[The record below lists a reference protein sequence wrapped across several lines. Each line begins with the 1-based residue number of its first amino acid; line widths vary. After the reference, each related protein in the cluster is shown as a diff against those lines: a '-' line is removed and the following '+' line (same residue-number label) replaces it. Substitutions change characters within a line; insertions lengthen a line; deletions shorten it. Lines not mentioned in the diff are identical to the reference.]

1 MWHLISNIKLLLKH
15 PFTWLVICVLTVYF
29 SSILIQPSVS
39 NWFLDWNSREVFN
52 ETYLNYKR
60 EYESGIERQISDDDL
75 IQLTKKLSITYA
87 LANSQDSFD
96 FVQRYLDFLNN
107 QLEDAQSGRQ
117 TAESIYDLQAK
128 QLYYEHLSR
137 LGNSALYKDA
147 QQYPLIEMMA
157 SLFLNRT
164 PLVIYAAIGIFSF
177 IAAKSSHRN
186 KLLGN
191 RQLTFVR
198 FHISKCLSILIT
210 GMISFAISI
219 APLLLYALVRN
230 GLGRPDYP
238 VVFRRGGEIIYSS
251 ALQVITSEL
260 ILIFLFSI
268 LVITFYELLLTIS
281 KEPTISLLIVFT
293 LLCIPF
299 YPKYFVTRDFQ
310 QSIIKWIPLT
320 YLDSKS
326 IVGALEI
333 FPTTDV
339 FKSGR
344 ISYFEVC
351 LETLLWTFI
360 LILMTVTIALINK
373 AVVRSKLITQ
383 GCCQTKGA
391 NISSH
396 QVKA

>member
-1 MWHLISNIKLLLKH
+1 MLKH

-60 EYESGIERQISDDDL
+60 EYENGIEQQISDDDL

-87 LANSQDSFD
+87 LANSQDSLD

-117 TAESIYDLQAK
+117 TVESIYDLQAK

-137 LGNSALYKDA
+137 LGNSSLYKDV
-147 QQYPLIEMMA
+147 QQYPLIETMA

-164 PLVIYAAIGIFSF
+164 PLAIYAAIGIFSF
-177 IAAKSSHRN
+177 IAAKNSHRN

-198 FHISKCLSILIT
+198 FHISKCLSILFT
-210 GMISFAISI
+210 GIISFAISI
-219 APLLLYALVRN
+219 TPLLLYALIRN
-230 GLGRPDYP
+230 GLGLPDYP

-251 ALQVITSEL
+251 ALQLIASQL

-281 KEPTISLLIVFT
+281 KEPTISLLIVLT

-299 YPKYFVTRDFQ
+299 YPKYFLTRDFQ
-310 QSIIKWIPLT
+310 QSIIKWVPLT

-351 LETLLWTFI
+351 LETLQWTFV
-360 LILMTVTIALINK
+360 LIFMTLTIALINK
-373 AVVRSKLITQ
+373 AAVRSKL
-383 GCCQTKGA
+383 TKHNPIKWAIIG
-391 NISSH
+391 
-396 QVKA
+396 

>member
-1 MWHLISNIKLLLKH
+1 MWHLTSNIKLLLKH

-29 SSILIQPSVS
+29 SSILIQPSMS
-39 NWFLDWNSREVFN
+39 NWFLDWSSREVFN

-60 EYESGIERQISDDDL
+60 EYESGIEQQISDDDL

-87 LANSQDSFD
+87 LANSQDSLD

-107 QLEDAQSGRQ
+107 QLEEAQSGRQ
-117 TAESIYDLQAK
+117 TVESIYDLQAK
-128 QLYYEHLSR
+128 QLYYEHLSQ
-137 LGNSALYKDA
+137 LGNSALYKDV

-164 PLVIYAAIGIFSF
+164 SLAIYAAIGIFSF
-177 IAAKSSHRN
+177 IAAKNSHRN

-191 RQLTFVR
+191 RQLTFAT
-198 FHISKCLSILIT
+198 FHISKCLSILFT

-219 APLLLYALVRN
+219 TPLLLYALVRN
-230 GLGRPDYP
+230 GLGLPDYP

-251 ALQVITSEL
+251 ALQLITSQL
-260 ILIFLFSI
+260 ILICLFSI

-281 KEPTISLLIVFT
+281 KEPTISLLIVFI
-293 LLCIPF
+293 LLCVPF
-299 YPKYFVTRDFQ
+299 YPKYFLTRDFQ
-310 QSIIKWIPLT
+310 HSIIKWIPLT

-351 LETLLWTFI
+351 LETLLWIFI
-360 LILMTVTIALINK
+360 LIVMTLITALINK
-373 AVVRSKLITQ
+373 AVVINKFITQ

-391 NISSH
+391 SNEG
-396 QVKA
+396 

>member
-60 EYESGIERQISDDDL
+60 EYESGIEQQISDDDL

-87 LANSQDSFD
+87 LANSQDSLD
-96 FVQRYLDFLNN
+96 FVQRYLDFLNS

-117 TAESIYDLQAK
+117 TVESIYDLQAK
-128 QLYYEHLSR
+128 QLYYEHLSQ
-137 LGNSALYKDA
+137 LGNSALYKDV

-164 PLVIYAAIGIFSF
+164 PLAIYAAIGIFSF
-177 IAAKSSHRN
+177 IAAKNSHRN

-198 FHISKCLSILIT
+198 FHISKCLSILFTEI
-210 GMISFAISI
+210 ISFAISI
-219 APLLLYALVRN
+219 TPLLLYALIRN

-251 ALQVITSEL
+251 ALQLITSQL
-260 ILIFLFSI
+260 ILICLFSI

-281 KEPTISLLIVFT
+281 KEPTISLLIVFI
-293 LLCIPF
+293 LLCVPF
-299 YPKYFVTRDFQ
+299 YPKYFLTRDFQ
-310 QSIIKWIPLT
+310 HSIIKWIPLT

-339 FKSGR
+339 FKFGR

-351 LETLLWTFI
+351 LETLLWIFI
-360 LILMTVTIALINK
+360 LIVMTVIIALVNK
-373 AVVRSKLITQ
+373 AVIKSKLITQ

-391 NISSH
+391 SNED
-396 QVKA
+396 

>member
-1 MWHLISNIKLLLKH
+1 MWHLTSNIKLLLKH

-29 SSILIQPSVS
+29 SSILIQPSMS
-39 NWFLDWNSREVFN
+39 NWFLDWNSREIFN

-60 EYESGIERQISDDDL
+60 EYESGIEQQISDDDL

-128 QLYYEHLSR
+128 QLYYEHLSQ
-137 LGNSALYKDA
+137 LGNRALYKDV

-164 PLVIYAAIGIFSF
+164 PLAIYVAIGIFSF
-177 IAAKSSHRN
+177 IAAKNSHRN

-191 RQLTFVR
+191 RQLTFVT
-198 FHISKCLSILIT
+198 FHISKYISILFT

-219 APLLLYALVRN
+219 TPLLLYALVRN
-230 GLGRPDYP
+230 GLGLPDYP

-251 ALQVITSEL
+251 ALQLITSQL
-260 ILIFLFSI
+260 ILICLFSI

-281 KEPTISLLIVFT
+281 KEPTISLLIVFI

-299 YPKYFVTRDFQ
+299 YPKYFLTRDFQ
-310 QSIIKWIPLT
+310 HSIIKWIPLT

-339 FKSGR
+339 FKFGR

-351 LETLLWTFI
+351 FETLLWIFI
-360 LILMTVTIALINK
+360 LIVMTLIIALINK
-373 AVVRSKLITQ
+373 AVVRSKL
-383 GCCQTKGA
+383 TKHNPIKWAIIG
-391 NISSH
+391 
-396 QVKA
+396 

>member
-1 MWHLISNIKLLLKH
+1 MWHLTSNIKLLLKH

-60 EYESGIERQISDDDL
+60 EYESGIEQQISDDDL
-75 IQLTKKLSITYA
+75 SQLTKKLSITYA

-96 FVQRYLDFLNN
+96 FVQRYLDFLND

-137 LGNSALYKDA
+137 LGNSALYKYV

-164 PLVIYAAIGIFSF
+164 PLAIYAAIGIFSF
-177 IAAKSSHRN
+177 IAAKNSHRN

-191 RQLTFVR
+191 KQLTFVK
-198 FHISKCLSILIT
+198 FHISKCLSILFT
-210 GMISFAISI
+210 GIISFAISI
-219 APLLLYALVRN
+219 APLLVYALVRN
-230 GLGRPDYP
+230 GLGLPDYP

-251 ALQVITSEL
+251 ALQLITSQL
-260 ILIFLFSI
+260 ILICLFSI

-281 KEPTISLLIVFT
+281 KEPTISLLIVFI
-293 LLCIPF
+293 LLCVPF
-299 YPKYFVTRDFQ
+299 YPKYFLTRDFQ
-310 QSIIKWIPLT
+310 HSIIKWIPLT

-339 FKSGR
+339 FKIGR

-351 LETLLWTFI
+351 LETLLWIFI
-360 LILMTVTIALINK
+360 LIVMTLIIALINK
-373 AVVRSKLITQ
+373 AVIKSKL
-383 GCCQTKGA
+383 TKHNPIKWAIIG
-391 NISSH
+391 
-396 QVKA
+396 

>member
-1 MWHLISNIKLLLKH
+1 MWHLTSNIKLLLKH

-29 SSILIQPSVS
+29 SSILIQPSMS

-60 EYESGIERQISDDDL
+60 EYESGIEQQISDDDL

-87 LANSQDSFD
+87 LANSQDSLD

-107 QLEDAQSGRQ
+107 QLEDAQSGRR
-117 TAESIYDLQAK
+117 TVESIYDLQAK
-128 QLYYEHLSR
+128 QLYYEHLSQ
-137 LGNSALYKDA
+137 LGNSALYKDV

-164 PLVIYAAIGIFSF
+164 SLAIYAAIGIFSF
-177 IAAKSSHRN
+177 IAAKNSHRN

-191 RQLTFVR
+191 RQLTFAT
-198 FHISKCLSILIT
+198 FHISKCISILFT

-219 APLLLYALVRN
+219 TPLLLYALVRN
-230 GLGRPDYP
+230 GLGLPDYP

-251 ALQVITSEL
+251 ALQLITSQL
-260 ILIFLFSI
+260 ILICLFSI

-281 KEPTISLLIVFT
+281 KEPTISLLIVFI
-293 LLCIPF
+293 LLCVPF
-299 YPKYFVTRDFQ
+299 YPKYFLTRDFQ
-310 QSIIKWIPLT
+310 HSIIKWIPLT

-351 LETLLWTFI
+351 LETLLWIFI
-360 LILMTVTIALINK
+360 LIVMTLITALINK
-373 AVVRSKLITQ
+373 AVVINKFITQ

-391 NISSH
+391 SNEG
-396 QVKA
+396 

>member
-60 EYESGIERQISDDDL
+60 EYESGIEQQISDDDL

-87 LANSQDSFD
+87 LANSQDSLD

-107 QLEDAQSGRQ
+107 QLEDARSGRQ
-117 TAESIYDLQAK
+117 TVESIYDLQAK
-128 QLYYEHLSR
+128 QLYYEHLSQ
-137 LGNSALYKDA
+137 LGNSALYKDV

-164 PLVIYAAIGIFSF
+164 PLAIYAAIGIFSF
-177 IAAKSSHRN
+177 IAAKNSHRN

-191 RQLTFVR
+191 RQLTFVT
-198 FHISKCLSILIT
+198 FHISKCISILFT
-210 GMISFAISI
+210 GMTSFAISI
-219 APLLLYALVRN
+219 APLLVYALVRN
-230 GLGRPDYP
+230 GLGLPDYP

-251 ALQVITSEL
+251 ALQLITSQL
-260 ILIFLFSI
+260 ILICLFSI
-268 LVITFYELLLTIS
+268 LVIIFYELLLTIS
-281 KEPTISLLIVFT
+281 KEPTISLLIVFI
-293 LLCIPF
+293 LLCVPF
-299 YPKYFVTRDFQ
+299 YPKYFLTRDFQ
-310 QSIIKWIPLT
+310 HSIIKWIPLT

-339 FKSGR
+339 FKFGR

-351 LETLLWTFI
+351 LETLLWIFI
-360 LILMTVTIALINK
+360 LIVMTLIIALINK
-373 AVVRSKLITQ
+373 AIVKSKLITQ

-391 NISSH
+391 SNEG
-396 QVKA
+396 

>member
-1 MWHLISNIKLLLKH
+1 MWHLTSNIKLLLKH

-60 EYESGIERQISDDDL
+60 EYESGIEQQISDDDL

-96 FVQRYLDFLNN
+96 FVQRYLDFLND

-137 LGNSALYKDA
+137 LGNSALYKDV
-147 QQYPLIEMMA
+147 QQYPLIEMTA

-164 PLVIYAAIGIFSF
+164 PLAIYAAIGIFSF
-177 IAAKSSHRN
+177 IAAKNSHRN

-191 RQLTFVR
+191 KQLTFVK
-198 FHISKCLSILIT
+198 FHISKCLSILFT
-210 GMISFAISI
+210 GIISFAISI
-219 APLLLYALVRN
+219 APLLVYALVRN
-230 GLGRPDYP
+230 GLGLPDYP

-251 ALQVITSEL
+251 ALQLITSQL
-260 ILIFLFSI
+260 ILICLFSI

-281 KEPTISLLIVFT
+281 KEPTISLLIVFI
-293 LLCIPF
+293 LLCVPF
-299 YPKYFVTRDFQ
+299 YPKYFLTRDFQ
-310 QSIIKWIPLT
+310 HSIIKWIPLT

-339 FKSGR
+339 FKFGR

-351 LETLLWTFI
+351 LETLLWIFI
-360 LILMTVTIALINK
+360 LIVMTLIIALINK
-373 AVVRSKLITQ
+373 AVIKSKL
-383 GCCQTKGA
+383 TKHNPIKWAIIG
-391 NISSH
+391 
-396 QVKA
+396 

>member
-1 MWHLISNIKLLLKH
+1 
-15 PFTWLVICVLTVYF
+15 
-29 SSILIQPSVS
+29 VS

-60 EYESGIERQISDDDL
+60 EYESGIEQQISDDDL

-164 PLVIYAAIGIFSF
+164 PLAIYAAIGIFSF
-177 IAAKSSHRN
+177 IAAKNSHRN

-191 RQLTFVR
+191 RQLTFVK
-198 FHISKCLSILIT
+198 FHISKCLSILFT
-210 GMISFAISI
+210 GIISFAISI
-219 APLLLYALVRN
+219 APLLVYALVRN
-230 GLGRPDYP
+230 GLGLPDYP

-251 ALQVITSEL
+251 ALQLITSQL
-260 ILIFLFSI
+260 ILICLFSI

-281 KEPTISLLIVFT
+281 KEPTISLLIVFI
-293 LLCIPF
+293 LLCVPF
-299 YPKYFVTRDFQ
+299 YPKYFLTRDFQ
-310 QSIIKWIPLT
+310 HSIIKWIPLT

-339 FKSGR
+339 FKFGR

-351 LETLLWTFI
+351 LETLLWIFI
-360 LILMTVTIALINK
+360 LIVMTLIIALINK
-373 AVVRSKLITQ
+373 AVVKSKLITQ
-383 GCCQTKGA
+383 GCCQTKGTS
-391 NISSH
+391 NEG
-396 QVKA
+396 

>member
-60 EYESGIERQISDDDL
+60 EYESGIEQQISDDDL

-87 LANSQDSFD
+87 LANSQDSLD

-117 TAESIYDLQAK
+117 TVESIYDLQAK

-137 LGNSALYKDA
+137 LGNSALYKDV

-177 IAAKSSHRN
+177 IAAKNSHRN

-191 RQLTFVR
+191 RQLTFVT
-198 FHISKCLSILIT
+198 FHISKCISILFT

-219 APLLLYALVRN
+219 APLLVYALVRN
-230 GLGRPDYP
+230 GLGLPDYP

-251 ALQVITSEL
+251 ALQLITSQL
-260 ILIFLFSI
+260 ILICLFSI

-281 KEPTISLLIVFT
+281 KEPTISLLIVFI
-293 LLCIPF
+293 LLCVPF
-299 YPKYFVTRDFQ
+299 YPKYFLTRDFQ
-310 QSIIKWIPLT
+310 HSIIKWIPLT

-333 FPTTDV
+333 LPTTDV
-339 FKSGR
+339 FKFGR

-351 LETLLWTFI
+351 LETLLWIFI
-360 LILMTVTIALINK
+360 LIVMTLIIALINK
-373 AVVRSKLITQ
+373 AVVKSKLITQ
-383 GCCQTKGA
+383 GCCQTKGVS
-391 NISSH
+391 NEG
-396 QVKA
+396 

>member
-60 EYESGIERQISDDDL
+60 EYESGIEQQISDDDL
-75 IQLTKKLSITYA
+75 IRLTKKLSITYA
-87 LANSQDSFD
+87 LANSQDSLD

-117 TAESIYDLQAK
+117 TVESIYDLQAK

-137 LGNSALYKDA
+137 LGNSALYKDV

-164 PLVIYAAIGIFSF
+164 PLAIYAAIGIFSF
-177 IAAKSSHRN
+177 IAAKNSHRN

-191 RQLTFVR
+191 SQLTFVR
-198 FHISKCLSILIT
+198 FHISKCLSILFT
-210 GMISFAISI
+210 GIISFAISI
-219 APLLLYALVRN
+219 APLLVYALVRN
-230 GLGRPDYP
+230 GLGLPDYP

-251 ALQVITSEL
+251 ALQLITSQL
-260 ILIFLFSI
+260 ILICLFSI

-281 KEPTISLLIVFT
+281 KEPTISLLIVFI
-293 LLCIPF
+293 LLCVPF
-299 YPKYFVTRDFQ
+299 YPKYFLTRDFQ
-310 QSIIKWIPLT
+310 HSIIKWIPLT

-339 FKSGR
+339 FKFGR

-351 LETLLWTFI
+351 LETLLWIFI
-360 LILMTVTIALINK
+360 LIVMTLIIALINK
-373 AVVRSKLITQ
+373 AFVRSKLITQ

-391 NISSH
+391 SN
-396 QVKA
+396 AD

>member
-1 MWHLISNIKLLLKH
+1 MWHLTSNIKLLMKH

-60 EYESGIERQISDDDL
+60 EYESGIEQQISDDDL

-87 LANSQDSFD
+87 LANSQDSLD

-107 QLEDAQSGRQ
+107 QLEDAQSGRR
-117 TAESIYDLQAK
+117 TVESIYDLQAK
-128 QLYYEHLSR
+128 QLYYEHLSQ
-137 LGNSALYKDA
+137 LGNRALYKDA

-164 PLVIYAAIGIFSF
+164 PLAIYAAIGIFSF
-177 IAAKSSHRN
+177 IAAKNSHRN

-191 RQLTFVR
+191 RQLTFVT
-198 FHISKCLSILIT
+198 FHISKCISILFT

-219 APLLLYALVRN
+219 TPLLLYALVRN
-230 GLGRPDYP
+230 GLGLPDYP

-251 ALQVITSEL
+251 ALQLITSQL
-260 ILIFLFSI
+260 ILICLFSI

-281 KEPTISLLIVFT
+281 KEPTISLLIVFI
-293 LLCIPF
+293 LLCAPF
-299 YPKYFVTRDFQ
+299 YPKYFLTRDFQ
-310 QSIIKWIPLT
+310 HSIIKWIPLT

-339 FKSGR
+339 FKFGR

-351 LETLLWTFI
+351 LETLLWIFI
-360 LILMTVTIALINK
+360 LIVMTLIIALINK
-373 AVVRSKLITQ
+373 AVVINKFITQ
-383 GCCQTKGA
+383 GCCQTKGTS
-391 NISSH
+391 NEG
-396 QVKA
+396 

>member
-29 SSILIQPSVS
+29 SSILIRPSVS

-60 EYESGIERQISDDDL
+60 EYESGIEQQISDDDL

-87 LANSQDSFD
+87 LANSQDSLD

-117 TAESIYDLQAK
+117 TVESIYDLQAK
-128 QLYYEHLSR
+128 QLYYEHLSQ
-137 LGNSALYKDA
+137 LGNSALYKDV

-164 PLVIYAAIGIFSF
+164 PLAIYAAISIFSF
-177 IAAKSSHRN
+177 IAAKNSHRN

-198 FHISKCLSILIT
+198 FHISKCLSILFTEI
-210 GMISFAISI
+210 ISFAISI
-219 APLLLYALVRN
+219 TPLLLYALIRN

-251 ALQVITSEL
+251 ALQIITSQL

-281 KEPTISLLIVFT
+281 KEPTISLLIVLT

-299 YPKYFVTRDFQ
+299 YPKYFLTRDFQ

-373 AVVRSKLITQ
+373 AVVRSKL
-383 GCCQTKGA
+383 TKHNPIKWAIIG
-391 NISSH
+391 
-396 QVKA
+396 

>member
-1 MWHLISNIKLLLKH
+1 MWHLTSNIKLLLKH

-60 EYESGIERQISDDDL
+60 EYESGIEQQISDDDL

-117 TAESIYDLQAK
+117 TAESIYDLKAK

-137 LGNSALYKDA
+137 LGNSALYKDV

-164 PLVIYAAIGIFSF
+164 PLAIYAAIGIFSF
-177 IAAKSSHRN
+177 NAAKNSHRN

-191 RQLTFVR
+191 RQLTLVR
-198 FHISKCLSILIT
+198 FHISKCLSILFT
-210 GMISFAISI
+210 GIISFAISI
-219 APLLLYALVRN
+219 TPLLLYALIRN

-251 ALQVITSEL
+251 ALQLITSQL
-260 ILIFLFSI
+260 ILICLFSI

-281 KEPTISLLIVFT
+281 KEPTISLLIVFI
-293 LLCIPF
+293 LLCVPF
-299 YPKYFVTRDFQ
+299 YPKYFLTRDFQ
-310 QSIIKWIPLT
+310 HSIIKWIPLT

-339 FKSGR
+339 FKFGR

-373 AVVRSKLITQ
+373 AVVRSKL
-383 GCCQTKGA
+383 TKHNPIKWAIIG
-391 NISSH
+391 
-396 QVKA
+396 

>member
-1 MWHLISNIKLLLKH
+1 MWHLTSNIKLLLKH

-29 SSILIQPSVS
+29 SSILIQPSMS

-60 EYESGIERQISDDDL
+60 EYESGIEQQISDDDL

-87 LANSQDSFD
+87 LANSQDSLD

-117 TAESIYDLQAK
+117 TVESIYDLQAK
-128 QLYYEHLSR
+128 QLYYEHLSQ
-137 LGNSALYKDA
+137 LGNSALYKNT

-164 PLVIYAAIGIFSF
+164 PLAIYAAIGIFSF
-177 IAAKSSHRN
+177 IAAKNSHRN

-198 FHISKCLSILIT
+198 FHISKCLSILFT

-219 APLLLYALVRN
+219 APLLVYALVRN
-230 GLGRPDYP
+230 GLGLPDYP

-251 ALQVITSEL
+251 ALQIITSQL

-281 KEPTISLLIVFT
+281 KEPTISLLIVLT

-299 YPKYFVTRDFQ
+299 YPKYFLTRDFQ

-373 AVVRSKLITQ
+373 AAVRSKL
-383 GCCQTKGA
+383 TKHNPIKWAIIG
-391 NISSH
+391 
-396 QVKA
+396 

>member
-1 MWHLISNIKLLLKH
+1 MWHLTANIKLLLKH

-29 SSILIQPSVS
+29 SSILIQPFVS

-60 EYESGIERQISDDDL
+60 EYENGIEQQIPNDDL

-87 LANSQDSFD
+87 LANSQDSLD

-107 QLEDAQSGRQ
+107 QLEDAQRGLR

-128 QLYYEHLSR
+128 QLYYEHLLR

-219 APLLLYALVRN
+219 TPLLLYALVRN

-251 ALQVITSEL
+251 ALQVITSQL

-281 KEPTISLLIVFT
+281 KEPTISLLIVLT

-299 YPKYFVTRDFQ
+299 YPKYFLTRDFQ

-360 LILMTVTIALINK
+360 LILMTVIIALINK
-373 AVVRSKLITQ
+373 AFVRSKLITQ

-391 NISSH
+391 SNED
-396 QVKA
+396 

>member
-60 EYESGIERQISDDDL
+60 EYESGIEQQISDDDL

-87 LANSQDSFD
+87 LANSQDSLD
-96 FVQRYLDFLNN
+96 FVQRYLDLLNN
-107 QLEDAQSGRQ
+107 QLEDAQNGRQ
-117 TAESIYDLQAK
+117 TVESIYDLQAK
-128 QLYYEHLSR
+128 QLYYEHLSQ
-137 LGNSALYKDA
+137 LGNSALYKDV

-164 PLVIYAAIGIFSF
+164 PLAIYAAIGIFSF
-177 IAAKSSHRN
+177 IAAKNSHRN

-191 RQLTFVR
+191 RQLTFVT
-198 FHISKCLSILIT
+198 FHISKCLSILFT

-219 APLLLYALVRN
+219 APLLVYALVRN
-230 GLGRPDYP
+230 GLGLPDYP

-251 ALQVITSEL
+251 ALQLITSQL
-260 ILIFLFSI
+260 ILICLFSI

-281 KEPTISLLIVFT
+281 KEPTISLLIVFI
-293 LLCIPF
+293 LLCVPF
-299 YPKYFVTRDFQ
+299 YPKYFLTRDFQ
-310 QSIIKWIPLT
+310 YSIIKWIPLT

-339 FKSGR
+339 FKFGR

-351 LETLLWTFI
+351 LETLLWIFI
-360 LILMTVTIALINK
+360 LIVMTLIIALINK

-383 GCCQTKGA
+383 GCC
-391 NISSH
+391 
-396 QVKA
+396 

>member
-1 MWHLISNIKLLLKH
+1 MWHLTSNIKLLLKH

-29 SSILIQPSVS
+29 SSILIQPSMS
-39 NWFLDWNSREVFN
+39 TWFLDWNSREVFN

-60 EYESGIERQISDDDL
+60 EYEDGLNRQIPNDDL
-75 IQLTKKLSITYA
+75 IQLTNKLSLTYA

-96 FVQRYLDFLNN
+96 FVQRYLDFLND
-107 QLEDAQSGRQ
+107 QLEDARSGRQ

-128 QLYYEHLSR
+128 QLYYERLSK
-137 LGNSALYKDA
+137 LGNSTLYNDV

-164 PLVIYAAIGIFSF
+164 PLVIYAAVGIFSF
-177 IAAKSSHRN
+177 IAAKNSHRN

-191 RQLTFVR
+191 RQLTFVK
-198 FHISKCLSILIT
+198 FHISKCISILFT

-219 APLLLYALVRN
+219 APLLVYALVRN
-230 GLGRPDYP
+230 GLGQPDYP

-251 ALQVITSEL
+251 ALQLITSQL
-260 ILIFLFSI
+260 LLIFLFSI
-268 LVITFYELLLTIS
+268 LAITFYELLLTIS
-281 KEPTISLLIVFT
+281 KEPTISLLIVFI
-293 LLCIPF
+293 LLCVPF
-299 YPKYFVTRDFQ
+299 YPKYFLTRDFQ

-339 FKSGR
+339 FKFGR

-351 LETLLWTFI
+351 LETLLWIFI
-360 LILMTVTIALINK
+360 LIVMTLIIALINK
-373 AVVRSKLITQ
+373 AIVKSKLITQ

-391 NISSH
+391 SNEG
-396 QVKA
+396 